1 MFQTEIKIEKGFY
14 IQALF
19 LTNCY
24 QAKLD
29 IIIIWVCCSGRR
41 VLTVASSAIV
51 VAS

>member
-29 IIIIWVCCSGRR
+29 NIIWVCCSGRR
-41 VLTVASSAIV
+41 VLTVAIV